1 MMGFQRPGMALQV
14 PTGTV
19 DAAARATLL
28 LLYSGIALA
37 GAPVSGPY
45 SIEAM
50 QTFIA
55 GAVEGETYTAGGS
68 DGETFVAG
76 TSKGQGY

>member
-1 MMGFQRPGMALQV
+1 MTLLFLNLFAMSGG
-14 PTGTV
+14 TG
-19 DAAARATLL
+19 AAA
-28 LLYSGIALA
+28 G
-37 GAPVSGPY
+37 VSGPY

-50 QTFIA
+50 ETFVA

-68 DGETFVAG
+68 DGETFTAG